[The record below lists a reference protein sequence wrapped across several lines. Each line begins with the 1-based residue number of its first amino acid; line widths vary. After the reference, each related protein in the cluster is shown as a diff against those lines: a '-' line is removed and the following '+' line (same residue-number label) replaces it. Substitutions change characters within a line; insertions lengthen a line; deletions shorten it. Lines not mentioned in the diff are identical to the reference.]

1 VAKLL
6 HRTSWIIIAEHIM
19 LNLENK
25 VVARFRDGRILKGFT
40 HDFNHNKPVFHLTPT
55 DDKKE
60 LMQINI
66 CQLKALFFV
75 KTFEGKK
82 EYKAPAESII
92 LENLKKVPG
101 LKLKITFFDG
111 EIMYGSTQGY
121 EPERKG
127 FFMFPADQ
135 DANCD
140 RAYIIREATI
150 DVTTW
155 R

>member
-1 VAKLL
+1 MED
-6 HRTSWIIIAEHIM
+6 SM

-40 HDFNHNKPVFHLTPT
+40 HDFNHNKQVFHLTPA
-55 DDKKE
+55 DDKNE
-60 LMQINI
+60 LLEINT
-66 CQLKALFFV
+66 CQLKAIFFV
-75 KTFEGKK
+75 KTFAGNKDHK
-82 EYKAPAESII
+82 TPAEAII

-111 EIMYGSTQGY
+111 EVMYGSTQGY

-127 FFMFPADQ
+127 FFVFPADQ

-140 RAYIIREATI
+140 RAYIVKEAVV

>member
-1 VAKLL
+1 
-6 HRTSWIIIAEHIM
+6 
-19 LNLENK
+19 
-25 VVARFRDGRILKGFT
+25 
-40 HDFNHNKPVFHLTPT
+40 LTPA
-55 DDKKE
+55 DNKKE
-60 LMQINI
+60 LLEINS
-66 CQLKALFFV
+66 CQLKAVFFV

-82 EYKAPAESII
+82 EDKAPAESII

-111 EIMYGSTQGY
+111 EIMCGSTQGY

-135 DANCD
+135 DANCE
-140 RAYIIREATI
+140 RAFIIKEATI